1 MQKRSAAVIKA
12 AAKLPKIK
20 AVATMGAP
28 SSIEHVK
35 HLFDDEVDKIE
46 KEGLAQVC
54 LAGREFTIKK
64 QFIEDISNANILDEL
79 PKLKKALLVMHSPL
93 DDTVSIDHAS
103 KIFVRAKHPKSFV
116 TLDNSNHLLMRRSD
130 ATYAGKLIGSWALR
144 YISKTTEKRKR
155 VKPGKVLVASRM
167 NAKFTQDVYT
177 SDHRVVVDEPLS
189 YEGENLGMT
198 PYQHLMAGLGACTS
212 MTVKMYAERKG
223 IQLDGIS
230 IELSHEKVN
239 AEAPDKSEA
248 PSGKID
254 VIQKK
259 ISIEGN
265 MSPQQKQRLHEIAE
279 KCPVNKTLQSE
290 VKIISVND

>member
-1 MQKRSAAVIKA
+1 
-12 AAKLPKIK
+12 
-20 AVATMGAP
+20 MGAP

-130 ATYAGKLIGSWALR
+130 ATYAGKLIGSWALG